1 MRRLSVFRDRTIVER
16 QGVCLAEGHTGAG
29 VRSRRKR
36 AWGQQ
41 GVLGLGRL
49 GAASLPEAAPRAV
62 WPGPAGGTTEPG
74 PWGVLGPWLVGPVG
88 ASAPPQLLQL
98 VGHLLQL
105 SLDGRQALQL
115 RVLGENTQSHPGA
128 GAWSAQSACWLPA

>member
-1 MRRLSVFRDRTIVER
+1 MRRLPVFRDRIIVER
-16 QGVCLAEGHTGAG
+16 QGVCPAGGRTGAG

-36 AWGQQ
+36 SWGQW
-41 GVLGLGRL
+41 GGLGLGRL
-49 GAASLPEAAPRAV
+49 GTASLPEAVPGAI

-74 PWGVLGPWLVGPVG
+74 PRGVSGPWLVGPVG

-105 SLDGRQALQL
+105 RLDGRQALQL
-115 RVLGENTQSHPGA
+115 LVLGENPPSQPGA
-128 GAWSAQSACWLPA
+128 GAWSTQSAWWLPA

>member
-1 MRRLSVFRDRTIVER
+1 MFRDRIIVER
-16 QGVCLAEGHTGAG
+16 QGVCPAAGRTGAG

-36 AWGQQ
+36 AWGQW
-41 GVLGLGRL
+41 GGLGLGRL

-62 WPGPAGGTTEPG
+62 WPGPRGF
-74 PWGVLGPWLVGPVG
+74 LGPWLVGPVV

-105 SLDGRQALQL
+105 CLDGRQALQL
-115 RVLGENTQSHPGA
+115 LVLGENPQSHPGA
-128 GAWSAQSACWLPA
+128 RVWSAQSAWWLLA